1 MVVNVNMIIKV
12 PQSKIKLQI
21 LATPIGNLD
30 EITFRAINA
39 LKECE
44 CILCE
49 DTRVTSKLLTKLN
62 IHNKELISYQ
72 KFNENDK
79 VELALNK
86 IKTKKTIL
94 CSDAGY
100 PCLSDPGYA
109 LVNKCYEEN
118 IAIEVINGP
127 SSIIHSV
134 VVSGLN
140 LNNFYFHGFL
150 PHSGSQRKER
160 LKELLDIKVPI
171 VFFESVYR
179 IKESLKDIKD
189 IFNDPYLVVCREL
202 TKLNETIYRGR
213 YDQIINEIDERG
225 EFVIVVQKEQHKK
238 ISQELKEIIKEV
250 NQMIKDGMPLKK
262 ASKQV
267 ALKYDLQASYVYNA
281 VVESKKVK

>member
-1 MVVNVNMIIKV
+1 MIVKV
-12 PQSKIKLQI
+12 AKAKTKLQI
-21 LATPIGNLD
+21 LATPIGNL
-30 EITFRAINA
+30 EELSSRAIKA
-39 LKECE
+39 LKDCE
-44 CILCE
+44 CILAE
-49 DTRVTSKLLTKLN
+49 DTRVTSKLLAKLN
-62 IHNKELISYQ
+62 IHEKELISYQ
-72 KFNENDK
+72 KFNEKQK
-79 VELALNK
+79 VDLAINK
-86 IKTKKTIL
+86 IKNKKTIL
-94 CSDAGY
+94 VSDAGY
-100 PCLSDPGYA
+100 PCISDPGYA
-109 LVNKCYEEN
+109 LVNKCYEQN

-127 SSIIHSV
+127 SSIIHSIV
-134 VVSGLN
+134 ASGLN

-189 IFNDPYLVVCREL
+189 IFNDPFFVVCREL

-225 EFVIVVQKEQHKK
+225 EFVIVVQKEQHTPIYHKLTDV
-238 ISQELKEIIKEV
+238 IAEV
-250 NQMIKDGMPLKK
+250 DKMIKDGLSLKK
-262 ASKQV
+262 ASKTV